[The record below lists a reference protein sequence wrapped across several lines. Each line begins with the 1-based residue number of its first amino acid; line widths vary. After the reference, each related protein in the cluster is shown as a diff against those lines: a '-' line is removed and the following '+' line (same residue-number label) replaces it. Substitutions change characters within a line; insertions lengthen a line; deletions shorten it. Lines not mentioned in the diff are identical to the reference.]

1 MKKVYKNPQ
10 LEVVALNTFAIC
22 DTSVTI
28 PVGAPAGTPGGT
40 ISGGAPA
47 RIGSLGPGY

>member
-22 DTSVTI
+22 NTSVTI
-28 PVGAPAGTPGGT
+28 NIGGPVGGSDPINANAP
-40 ISGGAPA
+40 S

>member
-10 LEVVALNTFAIC
+10 LEVMALNAFAIC

-28 PVGAPAGTPGGT
+28 RVGAPVGGSP
-40 ISGGAPA
+40 IEAGAPA
-47 RIGSLGPGY
+47 RVGSLGPGY